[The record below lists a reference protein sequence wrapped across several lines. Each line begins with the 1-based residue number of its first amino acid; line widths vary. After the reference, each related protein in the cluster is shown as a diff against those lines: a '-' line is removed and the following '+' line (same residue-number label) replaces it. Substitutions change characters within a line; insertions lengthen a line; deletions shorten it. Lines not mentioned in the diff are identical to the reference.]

1 MHIFMVEGMHSDLCV
16 KRIEEAFEAEK
27 MHAFINLKEKTVAV
41 ESQADAPAVMEL
53 LEDLG
58 FEPTMIQ

>member
-1 MHIFMVEGMHSDLCV
+1 MHIFKVEGMHCEMCV
-16 KRIEEAFEAEK
+16 KRIEAAFEAEK
-27 MHAFINLKEKTVAV
+27 MHDFINLKEKTVAV
-41 ESQADAPAVMEL
+41 ESETDAPTVMEL

>member
-1 MHIFMVEGMHSDLCV
+1 MHIFKVEGMHCEMCV
-16 KRIEEAFEAEK
+16 KRIEAAFEAEK

-41 ESQADAPAVMEL
+41 ESETDAPTVMGL

>member
-1 MHIFMVEGMHSDLCV
+1 MHIFKVEGMHCEMCV
-16 KRIEEAFEAEK
+16 KRIEDAFAAEQ

-41 ESQADAPAVMEL
+41 ESETDAPTIMEL